1 MYTVTGIRE
10 TEKTFD
16 CISTEKKNIVSAMF
30 FAWKCKLQKY
40 EVTIETSKNLN
51 RVEQFFCSM
60 YNKSIG
66 DVNEIFQNRIWNTL
80 LWNR

>member
-16 CISTEKKNIVSAMF
+16 CISTEKNNIVSAMF

-51 RVEQFFCSM
+51 RVE
-60 YNKSIG
+60 
-66 DVNEIFQNRIWNTL
+66 
-80 LWNR
+80 